1 MDLKFSGLT
10 TFKVFGVAAL
20 AISLVSIWP
29 GCKDSSATTG
39 ATSPHTRGDYV
50 TAIYALPEPH
60 AKLLVNP
67 VTSPVW
73 QAMTWRKLT
82 CAPGHSRIYGGTR
95 VATAMRHGALYAAF
109 ICSGDGLWFQAHAH
123 RAELWR
129 HDAAELWLD
138 TSQAQNGT
146 NFLEIVMA
154 PNGRTYECWHRAVA
168 PPQPRANGKINFAYP
183 FSLIPCQISGLTV
196 LPGRGTFRGQSVWTL
211 VVKVPL
217 AHLPRPLRVVS
228 PQPQVGT
235 KFRMNLIRY
244 DWHPAGGKR
253 RLVQYNLFPVATA
266 CQAFAPYRMGA
277 VVIGSGQAMNNVALR
292 FRYGTGRK

>member
-39 ATSPHTRGDYV
+39 AASPQTRGSYV
-50 TAIYALPEPH
+50 TAIYALPVPH

-67 VTSPVW
+67 VSSPVW

-82 CAPGHSRIYGGTR
+82 PAPGHSRIYGVTR
-95 VATAMRHGALYAAF
+95 VATALRHGALYAAF

-123 RAELWR
+123 RADLWR

-168 PPQPRANGKINFAYP
+168 PPP
-183 FSLIPCQISGLTV
+183 
-196 LPGRGTFRGQSVWTL
+196 
-211 VVKVPL
+211 
-217 AHLPRPLRVVS
+217 
-228 PQPQVGT
+228 
-235 KFRMNLIRY
+235 
-244 DWHPAGGKR
+244 
-253 RLVQYNLFPVATA
+253 TA
-266 CQAFAPYRMGA
+266 CQRQNQLCLSFQLDPVPNSRTDRLVGPRHVSWPERVDTGGESSVGPFAQALAGAFTPTSSRCQ
-277 VVIGSGQAMNNVALR
+277 IPHEPHSL
-292 FRYGTGRK
+292 

>member
-39 ATSPHTRGDYV
+39 AASPQTRGSYV
-50 TAIYALPEPH
+50 TAIYALPVPH

-67 VTSPVW
+67 VSSPVW

-82 CAPGHSRIYGGTR
+82 PAPGHSRIYGVTR
-95 VATAMRHGALYAAF
+95 VATALRHGALYAAF

-123 RAELWR
+123 RADLWR

-183 FSLIPCQISGLTV
+183 FSLIPCQTPGLTV
-196 LPGRGTFRGQSVWTL
+196 LSGRGTFRGQNVWTL

-217 AHLPRPLRVVS
+217 AHLPRPLRVLS
-228 PQPQVGT
+228 PQPQVGV

-244 DWHPAGGKR
+244 DWHLADGKR

-277 VVIGSGQAMNNVALR
+277 VVIGSGQAMSNVALR
-292 FRYGTGRK
+292 SR